1 MVKVLYK
8 YRGYSDRSLEI
19 IANRQVYFATW
30 EQLNDPFDCRIDIAR
45 SLETACIEAKARDSP
60 AVRATL
66 EKFCNL
72 GDFYSNA
79 QADVAKAG
87 IFSLAKS
94 PVSAPMWAH
103 YGSNHKGFCLGFR
116 LSEKFTKHDK
126 DEGIIG
132 VAHVDYCNDNP
143 FTELFHEFAA
153 KVSRGTGDEENL
165 NATWADFWQ
174 SIYSAGLTSKNEAW
188 KYEEEARVLKKEGGL
203 VSFEPPEL
211 VEVVF
216 GMDMPPSARETIMS
230 LLESS
235 EWGHVRLKEIQ
246 RGSGFALKAVAV

>member
-1 MVKVLYK
+1 MAKVLYK
-8 YRGYSDRSLEI
+8 YRDYSVRSLEVI
-19 IANRQVYFATW
+19 VNRQVYFATS
-30 EQLNDPFDCRIDIAR
+30 EQLNDPFDCRIDIRR
-45 SLETACIEAKARDSP
+45 SLGAALEEAKQQCLSELHAILDGFGK
-60 AVRATL
+60 L
-66 EKFCNL
+66 D
-72 GDFYSNA
+72 DFYCRA
-79 QADVAKAG
+79 EADIAKAG
-87 IFSLAKS
+87 IFSLSRS
-94 PVSAPMWAH
+94 PVSAPSWAH
-103 YGSNHKGFCLGFR
+103 YASNHKGFLLGFG
-116 LSEKFTKHDK
+116 LSEKFAKRGK

-132 VAHVDYCNDNP
+132 MVPVDYCNDNP
-143 FTELFHEFAA
+143 FTKFFHEFAA

-235 EWGHVRLKEIQ
+235 EWEHVRLKEIQ
-246 RGSGFALKAVAV
+246 RGSGFTLKAVAV